1 MKCVSTLDLVSPRP
15 GVRRTDYPRVGLLS
29 AGHLVNDLYGN
40 FITSLMPYLVI
51 RGDITTT
58 AAGLVLLIYLFGSSI
73 LQPIFGLISDRT
85 GRRAFAVVGP
95 VWVGLAAAAIARANT
110 SLVLMIIA
118 GIGGLGTAAF
128 HPQAASMVDSLS
140 PTNKGRSMAY
150 FSMGG
155 NIGFALGPVAAAIV
169 ATVGLAWSPIMLLPG
184 AVIGLALARYAPH
197 VGRSEE
203 SFAASDLWETIRVAW
218 KQINLVVSVIAIRS
232 AAQYAL
238 IIFLPLYYHLR
249 GFSAELGSYYAF
261 VLSLAGAIGGL
272 AGGHLSDLYG
282 RRRIVVLSLAISAPL
297 LIATLVVPPLWVWP
311 LVALSGAALLAS
323 NSVTV
328 VQGQEL
334 LPRHRGLASGLTL
347 GFGFGLSGIIAS
359 GLTTLSDHIGVEN
372 AIFAAPGLALVAAIV
387 AAFVRN
393 PAGPAA
399 STGDARHRTK
409 ASG

>member
-1 MKCVSTLDLVSPRP
+1 VSALDFVSDRSPF
-15 GVRRTDYPRVGLLS
+15 GRTDYPRVALLS
-29 AGHLVNDLYGN
+29 AGHLINDLYGN

-58 AAGLVLLIYLFGSSI
+58 AAGLVLLVYLFGSSV

-85 GRRAFAVVGP
+85 GRRGFAIIGP
-95 VWVGLAAAAIARANT
+95 VWVGLAAAAITRANT
-110 SLVLMIIA
+110 SVMLLLIA

-128 HPQAASMVDSLS
+128 HPQAASMIDSLS

-155 NIGFALGPVAAAIV
+155 NIGFALGPVAAAVV
-169 ATVGLAWSPIMLLPG
+169 ATVGMAWSPLMLLPG
-184 AVIGLALARYAPH
+184 VAIGLGLARYAPH

-203 SFAASDLWETIRVAW
+203 SFAVADLWDTVRIAW

-249 GFSAELGSYYAF
+249 GHPAELGSYFAF

-272 AGGHLSDLYG
+272 AGGHFSDLYG
-282 RRRIVVLSLAISAPL
+282 RRRVVVLSLIVAAPL
-297 LIATLVVPPLWVWP
+297 LFVTLLVPVPFVWP

-347 GFGFGLSGIIAS
+347 GFGFGLSGVIAS

-372 AIFAAPGLALVAAIV
+372 AIFAAPGLALLAAMV

-393 PAGPAA
+393 PTRA
-399 STGDARHRTK
+399 SSVTTGGAETVRVST
-409 ASG
+409 

>member
-1 MKCVSTLDLVSPRP
+1 MSALDFVSDRSPF
-15 GVRRTDYPRVGLLS
+15 GRTDYPRVALLS
-29 AGHLVNDLYGN
+29 AGHLINDLYGN

-58 AAGLVLLIYLFGSSI
+58 AAGLVLLVYLFGSSV

-85 GRRAFAVVGP
+85 GRRGFAVIGP
-95 VWVGLAAAAIARANT
+95 VWVGLAAAAITRANT
-110 SLVLMIIA
+110 SVMLLLIA

-128 HPQAASMVDSLS
+128 HPQAASMIDSLS

-155 NIGFALGPVAAAIV
+155 NIGFALGPVAAAVV
-169 ATVGLAWSPIMLLPG
+169 ATVGLVWSPLMLLPG
-184 AVIGLALARYAPH
+184 AAIGLGLARYAPH

-203 SFAASDLWETIRVAW
+203 SFAVADLWDTVRIAW

-249 GFSAELGSYYAF
+249 GHPAELGSYFAF

-272 AGGHLSDLYG
+272 AGGHFSDLYG
-282 RRRIVVLSLAISAPL
+282 RRRVVVLSLIVAAPL
-297 LIATLVVPPLWVWP
+297 LFVTLLVPVPFVWP

-347 GFGFGLSGIIAS
+347 GFGFGLSGVIAS
-359 GLTTLSDHIGVEN
+359 GLTALSDHIGVEN
-372 AIFAAPGLALVAAIV
+372 AIFAAPGLALLAAMV

-393 PAGPAA
+393 PRRA
-399 STGDARHRTK
+399 SPGTTGGADSVRVST
-409 ASG
+409 

>member
-1 MKCVSTLDLVSPRP
+1 MSSLDFVSDRSPF
-15 GVRRTDYPRVGLLS
+15 GRTDYPRVALLS
-29 AGHLVNDLYGN
+29 AGHLINDLYGN

-58 AAGLVLLIYLFGSSI
+58 AAGLVLLVYLFGSSV

-85 GRRAFAVVGP
+85 GRRGFAVIGP
-95 VWVGLAAAAIARANT
+95 VWVGLAAAAITRANT
-110 SLVLMIIA
+110 SVMLLLIA

-128 HPQAASMVDSLS
+128 HPQAASMIDSLS

-155 NIGFALGPVAAAIV
+155 NIGFALGPVAAAVV
-169 ATVGLAWSPIMLLPG
+169 ATVGLVWSPLMLLPG
-184 AVIGLALARYAPH
+184 AAIGLGLARYAPH

-203 SFAASDLWETIRVAW
+203 SFAVADLWDTVRIAW

-249 GFSAELGSYYAF
+249 GHPAELGSYFAF

-272 AGGHLSDLYG
+272 AGGHFSDLYG
-282 RRRIVVLSLAISAPL
+282 RRRVVVLSLIVAAPL
-297 LIATLVVPPLWVWP
+297 LFVTLLVPVPFVWP

-347 GFGFGLSGIIAS
+347 GFGFGLSGVIAS
-359 GLTTLSDHIGVEN
+359 GLTALSDHIGVEN
-372 AIFAAPGLALVAAIV
+372 AIFAAPGLALLAAMV

-393 PAGPAA
+393 PTRA
-399 STGDARHRTK
+399 SSVTTGGAETVRVSR
-409 ASG
+409 

>member
-1 MKCVSTLDLVSPRP
+1 MSALDF
-15 GVRRTDYPRVGLLS
+15 VREGTPYGRTDYPRVVLLS
-29 AGHLVNDLYGN
+29 AGHLMNDLYGN

-58 AAGLVLLIYLFGSSI
+58 GAGFVLLLYLFGSSV

-85 GRRAFAVVGP
+85 GRRAFAVIGP
-95 VWVGLAAAAIARANT
+95 VWVGLAAAAMARANT
-110 SLVLMIIA
+110 TLMLLTVA
-118 GIGGLGTAAF
+118 GVGGLGTAAF

-155 NIGFALGPVAAAIV
+155 NIGFALGPVAAAVV
-169 ATVGLAWSPIMLLPG
+169 ATIGLEWSPVMLLPG
-184 AVIGLALARYAPH
+184 AIIGVALARYAPH
-197 VGRSEE
+197 AGRSEE
-203 SFAASDLWETIRVAW
+203 SFAVADLRDTIRVAW
-218 KQINLVVSVIAIRS
+218 RQINLVVSVIAIRS

-249 GFSAELGSYYAF
+249 GFPAELGSYYAF
-261 VLSLAGAIGGL
+261 VLSLSGALGGL

-282 RRRIVVLSLAISAPL
+282 RRRIVVLSLLITAPL
-297 LIATLVVPPLWVWP
+297 LVVTLLVPTGFVWP

-347 GFGFGLSGIIAS
+347 GLGFGLSGVIAS
-359 GLTTLSDHIGVEN
+359 GLTTLADHIGVEA
-372 AIFAAPGLALVAAIV
+372 AIFAAPGLALVAAVV

-393 PAGPAA
+393 PAGPGPETSEYRYAPQM
-399 STGDARHRTK
+399 DR
-409 ASG
+409 

>member
-1 MKCVSTLDLVSPRP
+1 VSARDFAGAETLVS
-15 GVRRTDYPRVGLLS
+15 RTDYPRVGLLS
-29 AGHLVNDLYGN
+29 AGHLINDLYGN

-51 RGDITTT
+51 RGEITTT
-58 AAGLVLLIYLFGSSI
+58 AAGFVLLVYLIGSSV

-95 VWVGLAAAAIARANT
+95 VWVGLAASAIARANT
-110 SLVLMIIA
+110 SIMLLTIA

-128 HPQAASMVDSLS
+128 HPQAASMVDTLS

-155 NIGFALGPVAAAIV
+155 NIGFALGPVAAAVV
-169 ATVGLAWSPIMLLPG
+169 ASVGLTWTPAILLPG
-184 AVIGLALARYAPH
+184 ALIGLSLARCAPH

-203 SFAASDLWETIRVAW
+203 SFAFADLKETILVAW

-249 GFSAELGSYYAF
+249 GFSPELGSYYAF

-272 AGGHLSDLYG
+272 AGGHFSDVYG
-282 RRRIVVLSLAISAPL
+282 RRRIVVLSLVMAAPL
-297 LIATLVVPPLWVWP
+297 LVLTLLVPVAFVWP
-311 LVALSGAALLAS
+311 LVALSGASLLAS

-347 GFGFGLSGIIAS
+347 GFGFGLSGLIAS
-359 GLTTLSDHIGVEN
+359 GLTALSDHIGVES
-372 AIFAAPGLALVAAIV
+372 AIFAAPVLAVVAAIL

-393 PAGPAA
+393 PVRSAA
-399 STGDARHRTK
+399 STGE
-409 ASG
+409 SGAGVQVGG

>member
-1 MKCVSTLDLVSPRP
+1 MSALDFISDRSPV
-15 GVRRTDYPRVGLLS
+15 GRTDYPRVALLS
-29 AGHLVNDLYGN
+29 AGHLINDLYGN

-58 AAGLVLLIYLFGSSI
+58 AAGLVLLVYLFGSSV

-85 GRRAFAVVGP
+85 GRRGFAVIGP

-110 SLVLMIIA
+110 SVMLLLIA

-128 HPQAASMVDSLS
+128 HPQAASMIDSLS

-155 NIGFALGPVAAAIV
+155 NIGFALGPVAAAVV
-169 ATVGLAWSPIMLLPG
+169 ATVGLVWSPLMLLPG
-184 AVIGLALARYAPH
+184 AAIGLGLARYAPH

-203 SFAASDLWETIRVAW
+203 SFAVADLWDTVRIAW

-249 GFSAELGSYYAF
+249 GHPAELGSYFAF

-272 AGGHLSDLYG
+272 AGGHFSDLYG
-282 RRRIVVLSLAISAPL
+282 RRRVVVLSLIVAAPL
-297 LIATLVVPPLWVWP
+297 LFVTLLVPVPFVWP

-347 GFGFGLSGIIAS
+347 GFGFGLSGVIAS

-372 AIFAAPGLALVAAIV
+372 AIFAAPGLALLAAMV

-393 PAGPAA
+393 PTRA
-399 STGDARHRTK
+399 SSVTTGGAETVRVSR
-409 ASG
+409 

>member
-1 MKCVSTLDLVSPRP
+1 MSAINFAGGKVPAA
-15 GVRRTDYPRVGLLS
+15 RTDYFRVGLLS

-51 RGDITTT
+51 RGEITTT
-58 AAGLVLLIYLFGSSI
+58 AAGLVLLVYLSGSSV
-73 LQPIFGLISDRT
+73 LQPFFGLMSDRT
-85 GRRAFAVVGP
+85 GIRAFAIIGP
-95 VWVGLAAAAIARANT
+95 VWVGLAAAVIGRAGT
-110 SLVLMIIA
+110 TGTLLAIA

-150 FSMGG
+150 FSTGG

-169 ATVGLAWSPIMLLPG
+169 ATIGLNWSPAILLPG
-184 AVIGLALARYAPH
+184 AVVGLALARYAPH

-203 SFAASDLWETIRVAW
+203 SFTFSDLKATIEDVW
-218 KQINLVVSVIAIRS
+218 QQINLVVSVIAIRS

-249 GFSAELGSYYAF
+249 GFPAELGSYYAF

-272 AGGHLSDLYG
+272 VGGHFSDVYG
-282 RRRIVVLSLAISAPL
+282 RRRTVVTSLLTAAPL
-297 LIATLVVPPLWVWP
+297 LVVTLLVPAAFVWP
-311 LVALSGAALLAS
+311 LIALSGAALLAS

-347 GFGFGLSGIIAS
+347 GLGFGLSGVIAS
-359 GLTTLSDHIGVEN
+359 GLTALADHIGVESV
-372 AIFAAPGLALVAAIV
+372 IFAAPALALLAAIV
-387 AAFVRN
+387 AVFVRN
-393 PAGPAA
+393 PRQ
-399 STGDARHRTK
+399 SMDTVSDSSY
-409 ASG
+409 SGELSR

>member
-1 MKCVSTLDLVSPRP
+1 MADSVSAINYADGSLPAS
-15 GVRRTDYPRVGLLS
+15 RTDYKRVGLLS
-29 AGHLVNDLYGN
+29 VGHLMNDLYGN
-40 FITSLMPYLVI
+40 FMTSLMPYLVI
-51 RGDITTT
+51 RGEITTT
-58 AAGLVLLIYLFGSSI
+58 AAGLVLLVYLIGSSV
-73 LQPIFGLISDRT
+73 LQPIFGLIADRT
-85 GRRAFAVVGP
+85 GRRAFAIVGP
-95 VWVGLAAAAIARANT
+95 VWVGLAAAVIGRAGT
-110 SLVLMIIA
+110 ALSLLAIA

-169 ATVGLAWSPIMLLPG
+169 VTVGLKWTPAMLVPG
-184 AVIGLALARYAPH
+184 AIIGLALARYAPH
-197 VGRSEE
+197 VGPSEE
-203 SFAASDLWETIRVAW
+203 SFTYSDLKATVNDAW

-249 GFSAELGSYYAF
+249 GFPAELGSYYAF
-261 VLSLAGAIGGL
+261 VLSLSGAIGGL
-272 AGGHLSDLYG
+272 VGGHYSDVYG
-282 RRRIVVLSLAISAPL
+282 RRRTVVLSLAIAAPL
-297 LIATLVVPPLWVWP
+297 LVVTLLVPTAFVWP

-347 GFGFGLSGIIAS
+347 GLGFGLSGVIAS
-359 GLTTLSDHIGVEN
+359 GLTTLADHVGVEIV
-372 AIFAAPGLALVAAIV
+372 IFAAPALALVAALL
-387 AAFVRN
+387 ATLVRN
-393 PAGPAA
+393 PGA
-399 STGDARHRTK
+399 STLAAIEPSRTQ
-409 ASG
+409 S